1 MNDASWWCLMV
12 TLEVRKEHREC
23 TPNRKAQVLPTLPSR
38 TTDTKPCS
46 HDLDQISRDI
56 EHCRFWQAASQ
67 AKQQT
72 ASSAKK
78 PQLRSWKEPS
88 LYGTGQGSAARP
100 DLERRSRIHPSA
112 TDTCPSTHRQTE
124 QAAAMHD
131 AEPEARGSA
140 TVAMSVCWQ
149 AWRTAPQDI
158 ERQGSSP
165 APGRKCD

>member
-1 MNDASWWCLMV
+1 
-12 TLEVRKEHREC
+12 
-23 TPNRKAQVLPTLPSR
+23 VLPMLPSR
-38 TTDTKPCS
+38 ITRTRSEPTDTDPSS

-67 AKQQT
+67 AKQHT

-88 LYGTGQGSAARP
+88 LYGIGQGSAARTDP
-100 DLERRSRIHPSA
+100 ERRSRIHPSA
-112 TDTCPSTHRQTE
+112 TERCPSTHRQTE
-124 QAAAMHD
+124 QATAMHA

-158 ERQGSSP
+158 EEERTRVQRL
-165 APGRKCD
+165 AEMRLTDTPGRRGGSDTGDWLRRKTP